1 VNEYEYDCMVYL
13 TFWGKMIHVCL
24 NECFEMKCAG
34 QTQALKNE
42 AERLKQMSGRHRRSR
57 SVNSCLDPSPGG
69 DASAINWQM
78 LDMARLSLNGSPA
91 HPRGGYGL

>member
-1 VNEYEYDCMVYL
+1 ME
-13 TFWGKMIHVCL
+13 
-24 NECFEMKCAG
+24 CAG

-57 SVNSCLDPSPGG
+57 SVNSCYDPSPSGG
-69 DASAINWQM
+69 DTSAINWQM